1 MEGASDEA
9 VCPLRDVSPL
19 SNPFSEGSL
28 LGNVGADTARL
39 AAQLPDPN
47 PNPDPDPDPNPNPNP
62 NPNPHPNPSLNPNPN
77 PSPNQASLAADLSD
91 TWAKIDAAAKMRSR
105 GELKK
110 AMEDGFGSID
120 KAKASIT
127 GKLTGMSAG
136 EANPNPNPN
145 PNPNQASITGKLTGM
160 SAGEALSIIGLDKRF
175 VESEIQMV
183 SVRVRVR
190 VRVS

>member
-28 LGNVGADTARL
+28 LGNVGADT
-39 AAQLPDPN
+39 
-47 PNPDPDPDPNPNPNP
+47 
-62 NPNPHPNPSLNPNPN
+62 
-77 PSPNQASLAADLSD
+77 ASLAADLSD

-145 PNPNQASITGKLTGM
+145 PNQASITGKLTGM